1 MQGQGDRVTNLR
13 LVDGAA
19 SAPARTGST
28 PRPSSRTRSTRRRRA
43 FGKIAKQRSGRYQAS
58 YLGDNGE
65 RYLAPVTF
73 ETKGD
78 ADAWLSMR
86 RAELEE
92 HRWRPPDPQS
102 AETPTLRDYSEI
114 WIERRRTRDGQ
125 PLKPRTKDL
134 YRNLLDKQILPTL
147 GDMHL
152 ADITADDIDDW
163 YAMLLPAAPTRRAHA
178 YSLLSTIMRS
188 ASTGRRPLIPDSP
201 CKVEHPTVLHR
212 TFEPKPAT
220 PQQIATIVEN
230 MPDKY
235 QALIL
240 LSAWCGLRWGE
251 VSELRRKDLDLAS
264 MSVRVERAV
273 VWRKGEATVGTPKS
287 RAGVRTIALPP
298 NLRPALKRH
307 LAEHAMPGPD
317 GLLFPNATKTGH
329 LHVNTLSKTY
339 HRARQVAG
347 RPDLRFHDLR
357 HSAATM
363 AAQAGA
369 TLAELMARMGHSTAK
384 AALVYQHV
392 AEGRDRIIADRMA
405 LLAEPG
411 VVQSTGIDG
420 PRAET

>member
-13 LVDGAA
+13 VVDGAA
-19 SAPARTGST
+19 GTAAHIGSA
-28 PRPSSRTRSTRRRRA
+28 PRPSTRGRGTRRRRS
-43 FGKIAKQRSGRYQAS
+43 FGKVAKQRSGRYQAS
-58 YLGDNGE
+58 YLGENGE

-92 HRWRPPDPQS
+92 HRWRPPDPREGQ
-102 AETPTLRDYSEI
+102 TPTLRDYSAT
-114 WIERRRTRDGQ
+114 WLDRRRTREGQ
-125 PLKPRTKDL
+125 PLKPRTMDL
-134 YRNLLDKQILPTL
+134 YRTLLDKQILPKL

-163 YAMLLPAAPTRRAHA
+163 YATLLPNFPTRRGHTYA
-178 YSLLSTIMRS
+178 LLSTIMRS

-201 CKVEHPTVLHR
+201 CKVEHPTVVHR

-235 QALIL
+235 RALVL
-240 LSAWCGLRWGE
+240 LAAWCGLRWGE
-251 VSELRRKDLDLAS
+251 VSELRRKDVDLTS
-264 MSVRVERAV
+264 MTVRVERAV
-273 VWRKGEATVGTPKS
+273 VWRKGQPTVGTPKS

-298 NLRPALKRH
+298 NLRQPLRRH
-307 LAEHAMPGPD
+307 LAEHAMGGPD
-317 GLLFPNATKTGH
+317 GLLFPNAARAGH

-339 HRARQVAG
+339 HRAREVAG
-347 RPDLRFHDLR
+347 RPDLRVHDLR

-369 TLAELMARMGHSTAK
+369 TLAELMARMGHSTTK

-392 AEGRDRIIADRMA
+392 AEGRDRIIAERMA
-405 LLAEPG
+405 LLAEPALVQHA
-411 VVQSTGIDG
+411 VVEKHPG
-420 PRAET
+420 

>member
-1 MQGQGDRVTNLR
+1 MVFGLR
-13 LVDGAA
+13 SFVFAAALVAA
-19 SAPARTGST
+19 TPAVAADVVHFAPHRAVYDITLTKSASGSGVAGMTGRMVYELTGSACEGYT
-28 PRPSSRTRSTRRRRA
+28 QNMRFVTRMSSQDSFGAKST
-43 FGKIAKQRSGRYQAS
+43 
-58 YLGDNGE
+58 LTVGE
-65 RYLAPVTF
+65 QSFDYYRL
-73 ETKGD
+73 D
-78 ADAWLSMR
+78 AITGEGLDVATLPFSLKVL
-86 RAELEE
+86 LE
-92 HRWRPPDPQS
+92 
-102 AETPTLRDYSEI
+102 
-114 WIERRRTRDGQ
+114 
-125 PLKPRTKDL
+125 
-134 YRNLLDKQILPTL
+134 NLLRTED
-147 GDMHL
+147 G

-188 ASTGRRPLIPDSP
+188 DSTGRRPLIQDSP

-273 VWRKGEATVGTPKS
+273 VWRKGQPTVGTPKS

-317 GLLFPNATKTGH
+317 GLLFPNATRTGH
-329 LHVNTLSKTY
+329 LHVNTLSKSY
-339 HRARQVAG
+339 HKARRVAG
-347 RPDLRFHDLR
+347 RSDLRIHDLR

-392 AEGRDRIIADRMA
+392 AEGRDRIIADCQ
-405 LLAEPG
+405 LN
-411 VVQSTGIDG
+411 QT
-420 PRAET
+420 RAHQANIGSSLPA

>member
-1 MQGQGDRVTNLR
+1 MT
-13 LVDGAA
+13 
-19 SAPARTGST
+19 
-28 PRPSSRTRSTRRRRA
+28 
-43 FGKIAKQRSGRYQAS
+43 
-58 YLGDNGE
+58 
-65 RYLAPVTF
+65 
-73 ETKGD
+73 
-78 ADAWLSMR
+78 
-86 RAELEE
+86 
-92 HRWRPPDPQS
+92 
-102 AETPTLRDYSEI
+102 
-114 WIERRRTRDGQ
+114 RRTRERRAAEAADDGSLRRPAGQ
-125 PLKPRTKDL
+125 ADPAHAR
-134 YRNLLDKQILPTL
+134 R
-147 GDMHL
+147 HAL

-163 YAMLLPAAPTRRAHA
+163 YAKLLPHAPTRRAHA
-178 YSLLSTIMRS
+178 YCAAVDHHAQRQHGPPS
-188 ASTGRRPLIPDSP
+188 ADSGLPVQGRAR
-201 CKVEHPTVLHR
+201 PTVIHR

-235 QALIL
+235 RALIL
-240 LSAWCGLRWGE
+240 LAAWCGLRWGE

-273 VWRKGEATVGTPKS
+273 VWRKGQPTVGTPKS

-298 NLRPALKRH
+298 NLRPALRRH

-317 GLLFPNATKTGH
+317 GLLFPNAARTGH

-339 HRARQVAG
+339 HRARRVAG
-347 RPDLRFHDLR
+347 RPDLRVHDLR

-405 LLAEPG
+405 LLAQPAVPG
-411 VVQSTGIDG
+411 ADG
-420 PRAET
+420 D

>member
-1 MQGQGDRVTNLR
+1 MTNIR
-13 LVDGAA
+13 LVGGAA
-19 SAPARTGST
+19 GTTARTGSA

-58 YLGDNGE
+58 YLGENGE

-92 HRWRPPDPQS
+92 RRWRPPDPQP

-114 WIERRRTRDGQ
+114 WIERRRTGDGQ
-125 PLKPRTKDL
+125 PLKPPTQDL
-134 YRNLLDKQILPTL
+134 YRILLDKQILPTL

-298 NLRPALKRH
+298 NLHPALKRH

-329 LHVNTLSKTY
+329 LHVDTLSKTY

-369 TLAELMARMGHSTAK
+369 TLAELMARMGHSAAK
-384 AALVYQHV
+384 AALVHQHV

-411 VVQSTGIDG
+411 VVQSSEDVDR
-420 PRAET
+420 PPAES